1 MGGNNLVGAVL
12 ALTAFGLYALYDIT
26 IKYLGGS
33 YSPLQ
38 VLFVAIGMAL
48 PMILVYACLITPGQS
63 LRPKLPGWMAL
74 RATVAL
80 VNGVLG
86 AYAFA
91 MLPLAQVYAVFFTMP
106 LMIAALGVPFLG
118 EPMDLRRGL
127 AIIGGLVGVIVAL
140 QPGQMPLTAGHA
152 AALAAAA
159 LGAANYVILRRTG
172 GVERPVVLLFWPL
185 AVQWAA
191 TATAMPFVWQP
202 MPMAHLGLSLLMAVE
217 LVAGGLVII
226 AAYRVAPVI
235 VVAPMQYS
243 QIAWGVA
250 FGALFFGEGLSVMT
264 ALGIAI
270 IIASGLVILSHRPLA
285 ENRA

>member
-48 PMILVYACLITPGQS
+48 PMILVHVLIDPRGQS
-63 LRPKLPGWMAL
+63 LRPQLPGWMAL
-74 RATVAL
+74 RAAVAL
-80 VNGVLG
+80 VNGILG
-86 AYAFA
+86 AFAFA
-91 MLPLAQVYAVFFTMP
+91 LLPLAQAYAVFFTMP
-106 LMIAALGVPFLG
+106 LMIAALGVPLLG

-140 QPGQMPLTAGHA
+140 QPGQMPVTAGHA

-159 LGAANYVILRRTG
+159 LGAVNYVILRRTG

-191 TATAMPFVWQP
+191 TALAMPFLWQP
-202 MPMAHLGLSLLMAVE
+202 MPLAHLGLSLLMAVE

-226 AAYRVAPVI
+226 AAYRAAPVI

-250 FGALFFGEGLSVMT
+250 FGALFFGEGLSAMT
-264 ALGIAI
+264 GLGIAI
-270 IIASGLVILSHRPLA
+270 IIGSGLVILSHRPMVK
-285 ENRA
+285 NTT

>member
-1 MGGNNLVGAVL
+1 MPANLRGALL

-26 IKYLGGS
+26 IKYLGGT

-48 PMILVYACLITPGQS
+48 PMILVQVYVIAPGHS
-63 LRPKLPGWMAL
+63 LRPQLPGWMAV

-80 VNGVLG
+80 FNGVLG
-86 AYAFA
+86 AFAFA
-91 MLPLAQVYAVFFTMP
+91 LLPLAQAYAVFFTMP
-106 LMIAALGVPFLG
+106 LMIAALGVPLLG

-140 QPGQMPLTAGHA
+140 QPGQMPVTAGHV

-159 LGAANYVILRRTG
+159 LGAINYVILRRTG

-185 AVQWAA
+185 AAQWAA
-191 TATAMPFVWQP
+191 TALAMPFLWQP
-202 MPMAHLGLSLLMAVE
+202 MPAAHLGLSLLMAVE

-226 AAYRVAPVI
+226 AAYRAAPVI

-250 FGALFFGEGLSVMT
+250 FGALFFGEGISAMT
-264 ALGIAI
+264 AIGIAI
-270 IIASGLVILSHRPLA
+270 IIGSGLVILSHRPMV

>member
-1 MGGNNLVGAVL
+1 MVVSANLRGAL
-12 ALTAFGLYALYDIT
+12 LGLTAFGLYALYDIT

-38 VLFVAIGMAL
+38 VLFVAGSFAL
-48 PMILVYACLITPGQS
+48 PMVLAQVLTLGGGLAPV
-63 LRPKLPGWMAL
+63 LPGWMAL
-74 RATVAL
+74 RVVVAL
-80 VNGVLG
+80 LNGVLG

-91 MLPLAQVYAVFFTMP
+91 VLPLAEAYAVFFTMP
-106 LMIAALGVPFLG
+106 LLIALLGVPMLG

-127 AIIGGLVGVIVAL
+127 AILAGLFGVIVAL
-140 QPGQMPLTAGHA
+140 RPGQVPVTAGHL

-172 GVERPVVLLFWPL
+172 AVERPAVLMFWPM

-191 TATAMPFVWQP
+191 TGLAMPFVWQP
-202 MPMAHLGLSLLMAVE
+202 MPLPHLGLSLLMAVE

-226 AAYRVAPVI
+226 AAYRAAPVI
-235 VVAPMQYS
+235 AVAPMQYS
-243 QIAWGVA
+243 QIVWGVA
-250 FGALFFGEGLSVMT
+250 FGTLVFGETVDLPT
-264 ALGIAI
+264 AIGIGI

-285 ENRA
+285 ENRV